1 MKYLKQFNESNTSFE
16 WLNKQNN
23 ESYFELVDILQSMV
37 FDDFDVFRATTETFD
52 GEENYPDHKFW
63 LYQVGGK
70 LVVPKDLSGV
80 IDSIFVYNIS
90 PEEKDSFFESLK
102 GLEKMVDD
110 LIGKHLIIGEEVYAN
125 DRYGDVYDFI
135 IRLK

>member
-52 GEENYPDHKFW
+52 EENYPDHKFW

-70 LVVPKDLSGV
+70 LVVPNDLSGV

-110 LIGKHLIIGEEVYAN
+110 LIGKHLIIGEEVYSN